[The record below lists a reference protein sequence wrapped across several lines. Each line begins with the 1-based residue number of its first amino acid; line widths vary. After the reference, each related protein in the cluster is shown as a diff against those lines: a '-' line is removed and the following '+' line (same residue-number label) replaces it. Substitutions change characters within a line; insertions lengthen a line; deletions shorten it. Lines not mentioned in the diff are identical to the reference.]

1 MLFTDERTQKIFCW
15 RAYLLLRPST
25 INMSP
30 QNDSVTMIEA
40 PEQKSWLRLRSV
52 IWHRLL
58 NLTFE
63 LDVREAGS
71 KTHITAENKCL
82 ITVRVD

>member
-1 MLFTDERTQKIFCW
+1 MT
-15 RAYLLLRPST
+15 
-25 INMSP
+25 
-30 QNDSVTMIEA
+30 VTMTA
-40 PEQKSWLRLRSV
+40 PPEQKSWLRLRSV